1 MTDLNLGGVTSANE
15 LLRRLGAEQV
25 LVLLQRLGFWVAGD
39 GANPITTNH
48 RKFPHDLSK
57 LDSGR
62 LGDECSYWQ
71 SELSRVVAIIGALQ
85 SQKVVASFEVKRAR
99 DTAMARLLR
108 AAREANEKAPTQAAL
123 AAEVA
128 TQAEVQSREEGLLG
142 LEVTITALSAVKEAL
157 EGYCR
162 VLSREISRRGDL
174 LRSGVE
180 R

>member
-39 GANPITTNH
+39 GANPLGGV
-48 RKFPHDLSK
+48 RREFPHDLSK

-62 LGDECSYWQ
+62 LGDESSYWQ
-71 SELSRVVAIIGALQ
+71 SELSRVIAIMGALQ
-85 SQKVVASFEVKRAR
+85 SQKVVADFELKRAR
-99 DTAMARLLR
+99 NTATARLLR
-108 AAREANEKAPTQAAL
+108 QYREQDEKAPSQAAL

-128 TQAEVQSREEGLLG
+128 TQPEVQTKEEGLLG
-142 LEVTITALSAVKEAL
+142 LDVAITALSAVKDAF
-157 EGYCR
+157 EGYAR
-162 VLSREISRRGDL
+162 VISREISRRGDL